1 MIRQCFTCPFS
12 LFLMIITQNQEVATF
27 CHAFTNLSWKISV
40 STFMYVQDVQ
50 DISYKRSVCLVIY
63 RDFHILF
70 HKFFFSISTWT
81 QRFLKLRW
89 VHILTN
95 VRVYA
100 HWVEVLINYHGSWV
114 FVRREWHINFSTQ
127 CVIMM
132 QRRWPLTPCHMHYSQ
147 DFDKIDSFLR
157 SVLDIFII
165 RNLIVGWGEEVIK
178 EGPGILYQI
187 IEI

>member
-27 CHAFTNLSWKISV
+27 CYAFTNLSWKISL

-50 DISYKRSVCLVIY
+50 DISYKRGVCLVIY

-70 HKFFFSISTWT
+70 HKIFFSISTRT
-81 QRFLKLRW
+81 QGFLKLRW

-114 FVRREWHINFSTQ
+114 FVRREWHIDFSF
-127 CVIMM
+127 I
-132 QRRWPLTPCHMHYSQ
+132 YSSIYIYR
-147 DFDKIDSFLR
+147 F
-157 SVLDIFII
+157 
-165 RNLIVGWGEEVIK
+165 NLIVGWGEEVIK

>member
-12 LFLMIITQNQEVATF
+12 LFLMTITQNQEVATF

-50 DISYKRSVCLVIY
+50 DISYKRGVCLVIY

-70 HKFFFSISTWT
+70 HKIFFSISTRT
-81 QRFLKLRW
+81 QGFLKLRW

-114 FVRREWHINFSTQ
+114 FVRREWHIDFSF
-127 CVIMM
+127 I
-132 QRRWPLTPCHMHYSQ
+132 YSSIYIYR
-147 DFDKIDSFLR
+147 F
-157 SVLDIFII
+157 
-165 RNLIVGWGEEVIK
+165 NLIVGWGEEVIK

>member
-12 LFLMIITQNQEVATF
+12 LFLMTITQNQEVATF

-114 FVRREWHINFSTQ
+114 FVMREWHIDFSF
-127 CVIMM
+127 I
-132 QRRWPLTPCHMHYSQ
+132 YSSIYIYIYR
-147 DFDKIDSFLR
+147 F
-157 SVLDIFII
+157 
-165 RNLIVGWGEEVIK
+165 NLIVGWRKEVIK
-178 EGPGILYQI
+178 EGPGILYHI